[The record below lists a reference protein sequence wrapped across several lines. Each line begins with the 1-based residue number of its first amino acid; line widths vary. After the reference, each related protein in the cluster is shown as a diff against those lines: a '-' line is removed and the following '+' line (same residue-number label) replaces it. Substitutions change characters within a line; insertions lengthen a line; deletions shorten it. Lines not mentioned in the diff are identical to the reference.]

1 MMESKKIRLV
11 FRRGSLALKIAV
23 LAVVVLS
30 MASLLLVWLYKQD
43 AKKQYEKLR
52 DQAVTLEVENSRLH
66 EAIEDLGTL
75 RGIAKIAREQ
85 LGLVD
90 PDTIIIEPEN

>member
-1 MMESKKIRLV
+1 MEEGKIRIIL
-11 FRRGSLALKIAV
+11 RRGGLPLKIAV
-23 LAVVVLS
+23 LALVVLS

-43 AKKQYEKLR
+43 AQREHESLR
-52 DQAVTLEVENSRLH
+52 QQAIYLEQENSRLKQ
-66 EAIEDLGTL
+66 AIEQLGTV
-75 RGIAKIAREQ
+75 RGIAYIAREQ

>member
-1 MMESKKIRLV
+1 MEDKKIRVV

-43 AKKQYEKLR
+43 SQKEYEKLR
-52 DQAVTLEVENSRLH
+52 DQAIALEQDNNRLQQ
-66 EAIEDLGTL
+66 AIDKLGTVQ
-75 RGIAKIAREQ
+75 GIAQIARDQ

-90 PDTIIIEPEN
+90 PDTVIIEPEN